1 MIKPFLL
8 PIGLFVI
15 AFTILCFLVLKYNNR
30 KLHAWSLG
38 SVALLILV
46 FFTPL
51 GANFLVKL
59 LENPALLD
67 SYQANCLTGSSA
79 PTVVILAGGLVKH
92 PSNKNDISSLSKAS
106 IDRVS
111 EGLTFARE
119 LGKPRIIIAGGN
131 GWPDKEAD
139 IMLNLAKLLGF
150 PANRLSS
157 ETRSRT
163 TYENAINVKHILS
176 TKNIDRIWLVTS
188 AIHMPRAAA
197 SFAKVGL
204 KVCAHPVDYK
214 FLESGFPDALV
225 PQISALT
232 KSTQAMHEFTGLFW
246 YYLTNR
252 I

>member
-8 PIGLFVI
+8 PIGLLVI
-15 AFTILCFLVLKYNNR
+15 AFIVISFLVLKYNNR

-38 SVALLILV
+38 SVAFLILL

-67 SYQANCLTGSSA
+67 SYQANCLPGSSA

-111 EGLTFARE
+111 EGLNFAKM
-119 LGKPRIIIAGGN
+119 LGNPKIIIAGGN

-139 IMLNLAKLLGF
+139 IMISLAKMLGF
-150 PANRLSS
+150 PANRLTS
-157 ETRSRT
+157 EDLSHT
-163 TYENAINVKHILS
+163 TYESAINIKKMLS
-176 TKNIDRIWLVTS
+176 ADNIDRVWLVTS
-188 AIHMPRAAA
+188 AIHMPRAAG
-197 SFAKVGL
+197 SFTKVGL
-204 KVCAHPVDYK
+204 KVCTHPVDHKY
-214 FLESGFPDALV
+214 LESGFPDALV